1 MTPCGISEHFA
12 RVSFAHQRESFLQGM
27 EQTFRIKIISA
38 KNLFLRKQC
47 SIALVWPH
55 FALPKPVTTWLPAFS
70 RTSSSLRVSSSSGHS
85 LPVRFILFWLVSV
98 IILVYCP
105 QNYLKAQENNLIWSS
120 LSFCPVGT
128 MWSSKP
134 SISFLNCCLVVSF
147 IISKNIT
154 RSLLS
159 ISRS

>member
-70 RTSSSLRVSSSSGHS
+70 RASSSLRVSSSSCHS
-85 LPVRFILFWLVSV
+85 LPVRFILF
-98 IILVYCP
+98 ILVYCP
-105 QNYLKAQENNLIWSS
+105 QNALKTQNNLIWSS